1 MGLKVHFTQTSF
13 LKMPFPVIRESDES
27 CDDMDGIEE
36 IETGISVPVMTATEN
51 ELIPFEEISPE
62 MYAENIEVIK
72 TGLRSD
78 DISVMSKFPASQTI
92 KAKRCPASHDFKI
105 FTVGKPKEKQENA
118 EYVFPLEDFPSGFI
132 NAIDDFGRRWK
143 CVAVWT
149 GTEVAYVV
157 NIAAEIRLCGSLFSG
172 TTKGGKVRW
181 DKAVAPL
188 NLIPGKFDSFAVSDK
203 VLFERRKV
211 TWPNQLKEHQKQCN
225 ILLSDPPVRS
235 KKRSRPVMKK
245 DTEMELESE
254 PEKKMTPL
262 KLQAQSPDRK
272 RKQASEETG
281 SQKKK
286 VAVEENGARRFL
298 NLDDADDEIEVLPT
312 RGEKRVSFLRTEMI
326 PTNIVIEITSANGTK
341 TCIQSEE
348 KLQVE
353 ILTTTNGTTTRNKI
367 FCN

>member
-1 MGLKVHFTQTSF
+1 
-13 LKMPFPVIRESDES
+13 MPFPVIRESDES
-27 CDDMDGIEE
+27 CDDFEGIEE
-36 IETGISVPVMTATEN
+36 VEIINSVPETQHAGEN
-51 ELIPFEEISPE
+51 ELIVFQEILPQV
-62 MYAENIEVIK
+62 YAENIEKIK
-72 TGLRSD
+72 AGLRND
-78 DISVMSKFPASQTI
+78 DIQVMSKFPAQQTI

-105 FTVGKPKEKQENA
+105 FTVAKPKEKQENA

-149 GTEVAYVV
+149 GIEVVYIV

-225 ILLSDPPVRS
+225 ILLADIPVRS
-235 KKRSRPVMKK
+235 KKRSKPTIKK
-245 DTEMELESE
+245 ECEIE
-254 PEKKMTPL
+254 PEPEPEPERKMTPL

-272 RKQASEETG
+272 RKQGFEETG
-281 SQKKK
+281 SRQKKK
-286 VAVEENGARRFL
+286 VAIEEKSARRFL
-298 NLDDADDEIEVLPT
+298 DLADSDDDIKPGFSVRE
-312 RGEKRVSFLRTEMI
+312 EKKANFLRTEMI
-326 PTNIVIEITSANGTK
+326 PTNTVIEITSSNGTK

-353 ILTTTNGTTTRNKI
+353 ILTTINGTTTRNKI
-367 FCN
+367 FSN